1 MTVRTTASFA
11 AALILAAIPRASR
24 ADAPALFGASA
35 RSAAL
40 ARADLADP
48 SPTAAPRINPALAAE
63 PGARVALGYGA
74 GAMDLTFNGQG
85 AGLARAS
92 GLDLGFQLATALKG
106 FRRRL
111 VIGGA
116 LSAHLP
122 DAALADI
129 TFRPATEP
137 QFVLYEAP
145 LARIAVDAVA
155 AARYGPV
162 ALGAGLSIGVGAG
175 GRGIEFLLGQD
186 GAGAF
191 ASAGLDVALGYR
203 FAPIAG
209 LVVDLDRVA
218 IGASVRGAMAIDLD
232 LSSAVLVALRDNPL
246 VGTTTVRISGAAGF
260 DPTTIDLGARL
271 RVTSGISAFAALTYA
286 VYSAAPP
293 PVADVT
299 LDVKL
304 GTTPSLRE
312 VRFPAPR
319 FRDTLSPHVGVEVSR
334 EVGPAGAYRL
344 AARAGYALAP
354 SPLPPQTKL
363 TSYADANRHQIAIG
377 AGVRAPRIAGV
388 RFSLDLAAQLHLLEP
403 HTEQKE
409 SASYPYASFD
419 VGGRILYGAAT
430 LGATW

>member
-1 MTVRTTASFA
+1 VKARNPASLIA
-11 AALILAAIPRASR
+11 AALTLAVPHPSR
-24 ADAPALFGASA
+24 AAAPALFGAFA

-48 SPTAAPRINPALAAE
+48 SPTAAPRSNPALAAV
-63 PGARVALGYGA
+63 PGARVDVGYGA
-74 GAMDLTFNGQG
+74 SAMGLTFNG
-85 AGLARAS
+85 ASASVARAS
-92 GLDLGFQLATALKG
+92 GLDLGLQLATSLDGAP
-106 FRRRL
+106 RRL
-111 VIGGA
+111 VIGA
-116 LSAHLP
+116 AIAAHLP
-122 DAALADI
+122 DAALAAI

-155 AARYGPV
+155 AARYGPI

-175 GRGIEFLLGQD
+175 GHGIDFLLGQD
-186 GAGAF
+186 GAGTF
-191 ASAGLDVALGYR
+191 ASAGLDVALDYR
-203 FAPIAG
+203 FAPIVG
-209 LVVDLDRVA
+209 LAVDLGRIA

-232 LSSAVLVALRDNPL
+232 LSSAVLVALHDNPL

-260 DPTTIDLGARL
+260 DPTTVDLGARL
-271 RVTSGISAFAALTYA
+271 RVTSSVSAFAALTYA

-299 LDVKL
+299 LDVRL

-319 FRDTLSPHVGVEVSR
+319 FRDTLSPHLGVEVSGD
-334 EVGPAGAYRL
+334 VGPVGAYRL
-344 AARAGYALAP
+344 AGRAGYALAP
-354 SPLPPQTKL
+354 SPVPPQTKL

-377 AGVRAPRIAGV
+377 AGVRAPRVAGI
-388 RFSLDLAAQLHLLEP
+388 RPSLDLAVQLHLLEQ